1 MGPLANPLRRPPPAP
16 ISDTATT
23 AQARKRLQHPLR
35 LSRRRAAATR
45 SLPAMKLPR
54 PAPPSMLPQLPAAPP
69 STSRQ
74 RLAALSMLH
83 RPPPALPSTSR
94 RPPPALPSTLHQRPP
109 AWLRSRALLSRLLP
123 VPRLRLLLTPP
134 LAQHTP
140 ATSLTTRRV
149 LALAVGLALLLTT
162 SSPLLTGSWTTA
174 PTRTTTRCAARPSP
188 SLTKARLTKPRL
200 STLALAAR
208 MLPSTC
214 RHRSLRR
221 LHQTATAVSTALSG
235 GSTAPK
241 LHARSNPID
250 LQNWHRAL
258 RNQIC

>member
-1 MGPLANPLRRPPPAP
+1 MGLAP

-23 AQARKRLQHPLR
+23 AQARKRLRRPLR

-54 PAPPSMLPQLPAAPP
+54 PAPPSTLPQLPAA
-69 STSRQ
+69 
-74 RLAALSMLH
+74 
-83 RPPPALPSTSR
+83 LPSTSHQRRARRLFTVLPPPAQPLSTSHR
-94 RPPPALPSTLHQRPP
+94 RPPVWP
-109 AWLRSRALLSRLLP
+109 RSRALMSRLLP

-140 ATSLTTRRV
+140 ATSLTTRLV
-149 LALAVGLALLLTT
+149 LALAVGLALLPTT
-162 SSPLLTGSWTTA
+162 SSPLLMELWTTA

-188 SLTKARLTKPRL
+188 FLTRALLTKPRL
-200 STLALAAR
+200 STLALVAW

-241 LHARSNPID
+241 LHAWSNPIA

>member
-1 MGPLANPLRRPPPAP
+1 M
-16 ISDTATT
+16 ATT
-23 AQARKRLQHPLR
+23 VQARKRLRRPLR

-54 PAPPSMLPQLPAAPP
+54 PAPPSTLPQLPAAPP

-74 RLAALSMLH
+74 RLAALSTLH
-83 RPPPALPSTSR
+83 RPPPALPSTSHQPRAR
-94 RPPPALPSTLHQRPP
+94 RLFTLLPPPAQPLSTLHQRPP
-109 AWLRSRALLSRLLP
+109 AWLRSRALMSRLLP

-162 SSPLLTGSWTTA
+162 SSPLLMESWTTA

-188 SLTKARLTKPRL
+188 SLIRARPTKLRLLTP
-200 STLALAAR
+200 APVAR
-208 MLPSTC
+208 MRPSTC

-221 LHQTATAVSTALSG
+221 LPRTAMAVSTALSG

-241 LHARSNPID
+241 LD
-250 LQNWHRAL
+250 V
-258 RNQIC
+258 

>member
-1 MGPLANPLRRPPPAP
+1 
-16 ISDTATT
+16 
-23 AQARKRLQHPLR
+23 
-35 LSRRRAAATR
+35 
-45 SLPAMKLPR
+45 MKLPR

-74 RLAALSMLH
+74 RLAAPSTLH
-83 RPPPALPSTSR
+83 QPRARRLFTLLPPPAQPL
-94 RPPPALPSTLHQRPP
+94 STLHQRPP
-109 AWLRSRALLSRLLP
+109 AWLRSRALMSRLLP
-123 VPRLRLLLTPP
+123 LPHLRLLLTPP

-162 SSPLLTGSWTTA
+162 SSPLLTESWTTA

-214 RHRSLRR
+214 RRRSLRR

-241 LHARSNPID
+241 LHA
-250 LQNWHRAL
+250 
-258 RNQIC
+258 

>member
-35 LSRRRAAATR
+35 LSRRRAVATR

-94 RPPPALPSTLHQRPP
+94 RPPPALPSTLHQPRAQRLCTLLPRPP
-109 AWLRSRALLSRLLP
+109 AWLRSRALMSRLLP

-149 LALAVGLALLLTT
+149 LALAVGLAL
-162 SSPLLTGSWTTA
+162 
-174 PTRTTTRCAARPSP
+174 
-188 SLTKARLTKPRL
+188 
-200 STLALAAR
+200 
-208 MLPSTC
+208 
-214 RHRSLRR
+214 
-221 LHQTATAVSTALSG
+221 
-235 GSTAPK
+235 
-241 LHARSNPID
+241 
-250 LQNWHRAL
+250 
-258 RNQIC
+258 

>member
-1 MGPLANPLRRPPPAP
+1 MG
-16 ISDTATT
+16 
-23 AQARKRLQHPLR
+23 
-35 LSRRRAAATR
+35 TR
-45 SLPAMKLPR
+45 SLPAMKLPP
-54 PAPPSMLPQLPAAPP
+54 PAAPSTLPQLPAAPP
-69 STSRQ
+69 FTSRQ

-83 RPPPALPSTSR
+83 RPPPALPNTLR
-94 RPPPALPSTLHQRPP
+94 RPPPALPSTLRRPPPALPSTSHQPRARRLSTLLPPPAQPLRTSHQRPP
-109 AWLRSRALLSRLLP
+109 VSPRPRAPMSRLRP
-123 VPRLRLLLTPP
+123 VLRLRLQLTPP
-134 LAQHTP
+134 PAQHTP

-149 LALAVGLALLLTT
+149 LALAVGPALLLTT
-162 SSPLLTGSWTTA
+162 SSPLLMELWTTA

-188 SLTKARLTKPRL
+188 FLTRALLTKPRL
-200 STLALAAR
+200 STLALVAR

-241 LHARSNPID
+241 LHAWSNPIA

>member
-1 MGPLANPLRRPPPAP
+1 
-16 ISDTATT
+16 
-23 AQARKRLQHPLR
+23 
-35 LSRRRAAATR
+35 
-45 SLPAMKLPR
+45 MKLPR
-54 PAPPSMLPQLPAAPP
+54 PAPPSTLPQLPAAPP
-69 STSRQ
+69 ST
-74 RLAALSMLH
+74 LH
-83 RPPPALPSTSR
+83 RPLAALPSTSR
-94 RPPPALPSTLHQRPP
+94 RPLAALPSTLRRPPAALPSTLHQPRARPLSTLLPPPAQLLSTSHQRPP
-109 AWLRSRALLSRLLP
+109 VWPRSRAPMSPLP
-123 VPRLRLLLTPP
+123 QVPRLRLPPTPP

-162 SSPLLTGSWTTA
+162 SSPLLMESWTTA

-188 SLTKARLTKPRL
+188 FLTKARLTKPRL

-241 LHARSNPID
+241 LRASSNPIA

>member
-1 MGPLANPLRRPPPAP
+1 MGP
-16 ISDTATT
+16 
-23 AQARKRLQHPLR
+23 
-35 LSRRRAAATR
+35 
-45 SLPAMKLPR
+45 
-54 PAPPSMLPQLPAAPP
+54 
-69 STSRQ
+69 ST
-74 RLAALSMLH
+74 LH
-83 RPPPALPSTSR
+83 RPLAALPSTSR
-94 RPPPALPSTLHQRPP
+94 RPLAALPSTLRRPPAALPSTLHQPRARPLSTLLPPP
-109 AWLRSRALLSRLLP
+109 AQLLSTSHQRLPVWPRSRAPMSPLP
-123 VPRLRLLLTPP
+123 QVPRLRLPLTPP

-162 SSPLLTGSWTTA
+162 SSPLLMESWTTA

-188 SLTKARLTKPRL
+188 FLTKARLTKPRL
-200 STLALAAR
+200 STLALAAS

-241 LHARSNPID
+241 LHAWSNPIA